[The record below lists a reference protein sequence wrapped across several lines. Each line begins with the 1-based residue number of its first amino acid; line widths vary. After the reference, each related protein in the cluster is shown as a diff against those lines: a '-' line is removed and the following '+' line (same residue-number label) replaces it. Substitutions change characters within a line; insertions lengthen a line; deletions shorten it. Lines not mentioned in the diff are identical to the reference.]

1 MRNDPRSIRIVI
13 HGKAAGRMD
22 VREAVKAAR
31 ARGHRVEVSV
41 TWEAGDAARLAELAV
56 AAGQAI
62 VVAGGGDG
70 TVNEVATGLMR
81 ASSSADCRPAIGIL
95 PLGTANDLAHAC
107 GIPLD
112 PAEALRLVT
121 DGHPQPIDVGRVQD
135 RVFVNV
141 ATGGFGTQ
149 VTLETPPELKQH
161 LGGAAYLLT
170 GLSRFTSV
178 RSLPASLHGPGFEW
192 EGAFL
197 VLAIGNGRQAGG
209 GHVLCPNALV
219 NDGLLDVRILP
230 EPKPGDLNRTLAAFL
245 QEGLGAFERIVVKA
259 RLPWVEVA
267 SADSMNVNLDGE
279 PIAGERLRFE
289 ITPGALR
296 MFVPEDSPLLR
307 R

>member
-149 VTLETPPELKQH
+149 VTLETPP
-161 LGGAAYLLT
+161 
-170 GLSRFTSV
+170 
-178 RSLPASLHGPGFEW
+178 
-192 EGAFL
+192 
-197 VLAIGNGRQAGG
+197 
-209 GHVLCPNALV
+209 
-219 NDGLLDVRILP
+219 
-230 EPKPGDLNRTLAAFL
+230 
-245 QEGLGAFERIVVKA
+245 
-259 RLPWVEVA
+259 
-267 SADSMNVNLDGE
+267 
-279 PIAGERLRFE
+279 
-289 ITPGALR
+289 
-296 MFVPEDSPLLR
+296 
-307 R
+307 